1 MNGMN
6 IFQNCE
12 MMYTMMAMKIPS
24 GTIKCEKVTDDGQ
37 ICDGKLNYKYTD
49 ADYNHYRCLK
59 CGKWTSF
66 PVPEGV

>member
-1 MNGMN
+1 
-6 IFQNCE
+6 
-12 MMYTMMAMKIPS
+12 MMAMKIPS